1 MKIDDVY
8 EEYINFTPLSP
19 RTKSMYLKCYN
30 NFWKNIIGHLDINE
44 LSYNIVQSG
53 INFLIKKYS
62 YNTIK
67 IYKCAVFKF
76 IDIAQLKNGT
86 KYEHVKCIN
95 IGKPPKKKEF
105 NCANELEEYYA
116 LIEYIKNSTSKLK
129 EQYEMILWIGFFTG
143 LRISEVLAL
152 NKNDIDLNRKE
163 IHITKSLTVINDIIQ
178 VNNVK
183 TPSSCRIVYIPNELR
198 DILIEYIP
206 KIKNKILFPNNKG
219 DYIIPSNISSFISHF
234 ARPRKYTIHF
244 HSLRVLYTKIMLDN
258 NASIES
264 VRALLGHANVSTTL
278 NIYLRGNV
286 EERKSDVDKVFNSK
300 KYVKKA

>member
-76 IDIAQLKNGT
+76 IDIAQLKNDT
-86 KYEHVKCIN
+86 KYERVKCIN
-95 IGKPPKKKEF
+95 IGKPPKKKE
-105 NCANELEEYYA
+105 
-116 LIEYIKNSTSKLK
+116 
-129 EQYEMILWIGFFTG
+129 
-143 LRISEVLAL
+143 
-152 NKNDIDLNRKE
+152 
-163 IHITKSLTVINDIIQ
+163 
-178 VNNVK
+178 
-183 TPSSCRIVYIPNELR
+183 
-198 DILIEYIP
+198 
-206 KIKNKILFPNNKG
+206 
-219 DYIIPSNISSFISHF
+219 
-234 ARPRKYTIHF
+234 
-244 HSLRVLYTKIMLDN
+244 LYTKIMLDN

>member
-1 MKIDDVY
+1 
-8 EEYINFTPLSP
+8 
-19 RTKSMYLKCYN
+19 
-30 NFWKNIIGHLDINE
+30 
-44 LSYNIVQSG
+44 
-53 INFLIKKYS
+53 
-62 YNTIK
+62 
-67 IYKCAVFKF
+67 
-76 IDIAQLKNGT
+76 
-86 KYEHVKCIN
+86 
-95 IGKPPKKKEF
+95 
-105 NCANELEEYYA
+105 
-116 LIEYIKNSTSKLK
+116 
-129 EQYEMILWIGFFTG
+129 MILWIGFFTG

-163 IHITKSLTVINDIIQ
+163 VHITKSLTVINDIIQ